1 MQILVFDMGHVFI
14 DFEWDAVCHG
24 FCVKSGKSAEDLR
37 EVMSAVSQLGYESG
51 KVDTTTFLAEINRH
65 LGVEITREEFEQL
78 WTHTFRENLEM
89 AELLQKLRS
98 QRPLYLLS
106 NTNEVHYEWLQRMFN
121 VERHFDELILS
132 YKVGSSKP
140 EAEIYREVLKRC
152 GRPAS
157 DCLFI
162 DDLECNIKAAAALGM
177 HTIHFRGVAE
187 LKQKL
192 SELGFTV

>member
-24 FCVKSGKSAEDLR
+24 FCAKSGKTADDLR
-37 EVMSAVSQLGYESG
+37 GVMREVATLGYESG
-51 KVDTTTFLAEINRH
+51 KIDTAGFLAAMNQR
-65 LGVEITREEFEQL
+65 LGTEITREEFEQL

-106 NTNEVHYEWLQRMFN
+106 NTNEVHYEWLQRTYN

-132 YKVGSSKP
+132 YKVGWSKP
-140 EAEIYREVLKRC
+140 EADIYREVLRRC

-162 DDLECNIKAAAALGM
+162 DDLECNIEAAKALGM
-177 HTIHFRGVAE
+177 HTIHFRGVAD